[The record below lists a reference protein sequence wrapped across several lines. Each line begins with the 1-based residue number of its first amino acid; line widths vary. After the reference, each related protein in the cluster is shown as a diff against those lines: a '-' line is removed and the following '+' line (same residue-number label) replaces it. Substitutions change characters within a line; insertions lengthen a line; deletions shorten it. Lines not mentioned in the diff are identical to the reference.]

1 VRARDSPYT
10 TGGIGLLGTAPSE
23 DALEECDTLL
33 MVGTSYPYVEY
44 LPKPGDCKC
53 IQIDSNGQRIG
64 LRTPVEV
71 GLIGDS
77 KKTLALLLPMLQ
89 RNSYRKF
96 LEKAQKGTK
105 DWNEII
111 EKGGTSTAIPM
122 KPQVVGWELSKL
134 TNENAII
141 VSDSGTNTTVCGRDI

>member
-96 LEKAQKGTK
+96 LEKRRRGRRIGTK
-105 DWNEII
+105 
-111 EKGGTSTAIPM
+111 
-122 KPQVVGWELSKL
+122 LSKKK
-134 TNENAII
+134 
-141 VSDSGTNTTVCGRDI
+141 VPQPPYR